1 MVFLLILAAPACP
14 AQTPEPPSQEAVTF
28 RTGAS
33 LVRVDVQ
40 VMSNGRAV
48 SGLEASD
55 FVLRDEGVERK
66 PDYFGRES
74 EPLEVMVVLDVSGSM
89 GRMLKQMAEA
99 ARQALSKLA
108 PGDKVGV
115 AFFARRVTIAEELT
129 EDRVLAERVIRDAP
143 LARDLGAGTSINESL
158 LEIADWWRRQP
169 AFAGRRAIVIL
180 TDNGGMHYQAPDDT
194 VIAALSEL
202 NIVLNAIVP
211 EGAKPPG
218 PVGRPGEDVNPDFT
232 PANVF
237 HLAGQTGGEVMKTDK
252 AGPKF
257 EEMLEHVR
265 TRYTLAVTPAKAPSG
280 TYRRLEVTLAEST
293 RRKLP
298 KAIVRA
304 RAGYVVP

>member
-1 MVFLLILAAPACP
+1 MLL
-14 AQTPEPPSQEAVTF
+14 EE
-28 RTGAS
+28 GAE
-33 LVRVDVQ
+33 R
-40 VMSNGRAV
+40 RP
-48 SGLEASD
+48 D
-55 FVLRDEGVERK
+55 F
-66 PDYFGRES
+66 FGRES
-74 EPLEVMVVLDVSGSM
+74 EPLEVVVVLDVSGSM

-129 EDRVLAERVIRDAP
+129 EDRVLVERVIRDAP
-143 LARDLGAGTSINESL
+143 LARDLGAGTSINEAL

-169 AFAGRRAIVIL
+169 PFAGRRAIVIL
-180 TDNGGMHYQAPDDT
+180 TDNGGMHYQAPDGK
-194 VIAALSEL
+194 VVAALSEL
-202 NIVLNAIVP
+202 NVVLNAIVP
-211 EGAKPPG
+211 EDAKPPK

-237 HLAGQTGGEVMKTDK
+237 HLAQQTGGEVMKTDK

-265 TRYTLAVTPAKAPSG
+265 TRYTLAITPSKAPSG
-280 TYRRLEVTLAEST
+280 TYRRLSVSLAEST

-298 KAIVRA
+298 KASVRA
-304 RAGYVVP
+304 RAGYVTP